1 MPVISKEIQPE
12 CKTALWFVSGSE
24 YLSSAGNLAIQIHA
38 RIYIPA
44 NWLSQFKGSLIK
56 AYPCICLFATA
67 Y

>member
-1 MPVISKEIQPE
+1 MLVISKEIQPE

-38 RIYIPA
+38 CIYIPA
-44 NWLSQFKGSLIK
+44 NCLSQFKVLIK
-56 AYPCICLFATA
+56 AYPCIWLFATA

>member
-1 MPVISKEIQPE
+1 MLVISKEIQPE

-38 RIYIPA
+38 CIYIPA
-44 NWLSQFKGSLIK
+44 NCLSQLKGSLIK
-56 AYPCICLFATA
+56 AYPCIWLFATA